1 MKVTQHIENAQGK
14 PLFSFEIL
22 PPLKGQNIQS
32 IFDSID
38 PLMEFNPPFIDVTYH
53 REEYEFKELP
63 SGLLQKKVVKKRPGT
78 VGICAGIQ
86 NKYSVDAIPHILC
99 GGFTKEETE
108 DFLIDLHYLGI
119 ENALVLRGDQE
130 KGEERFIPKPG
141 GHAYANELV
150 AQVHAMNQGILL
162 HEETESLP
170 TNFCIGVAAY
180 PEKHFEAV
188 SLEEDMRY
196 LKQKVDAGADYIVT
210 QMFFNNQH
218 YFDFVDKCRA
228 MDIHVPIIPGLKPLA
243 TARQLDILPEIF
255 HLEMPEALASIVS
268 VPSPPN
274 TVSKVVSMLRNTS
287 LPPAPLKDFTRA
299 PSCARPPMMVSAP
312 SLPTMAWMFQNV
324 SPMACPVSEPP
335 STSMVK
341 PPAVM

>member
-1 MKVTQHIENAQGK
+1 MTKITEYLAAANGKTLFSIEIIPPMKGQHLGELVSHIE
-14 PLFSFEIL
+14 
-22 PPLKGQNIQS
+22 
-32 IFDSID
+32 
-38 PLMEFNPPFIDVTYH
+38 PLMEFNPPFIEVTYH
-53 REEYEFKELP
+53 REEYIEKMVD
-63 SGLLQKKVVKKRPGT
+63 GLLKRIPIRKRPGT
-78 VGICAGIQ
+78 LGICA
-86 NKYSVDAIPHILC
+86 AIMQKFKVEAVPHVIC

-130 KGEERFIPKPG
+130 KGEERFVPKPG

-243 TARQLDILPEIF
+243 TARQLEILPEIF
-255 HLEMPEALASIVS
+255 HLEMPEALASEAKKCTNNAAIKQLGIEWAVQQGKELMQAGVPALHFYTMSKSDS
-268 VPSPPN
+268 VHAIASQ
-274 TVSKVVSMLRNTS
+274 L
-287 LPPAPLKDFTRA
+287 F
-299 PSCARPPMMVSAP
+299 
-312 SLPTMAWMFQNV
+312 
-324 SPMACPVSEPP
+324 
-335 STSMVK
+335 
-341 PPAVM
+341 

>member
-1 MKVTQHIENAQGK
+1 MTKITQYIEEAKGKTLFSIEIIPPMKGQHLGELVSHIE
-14 PLFSFEIL
+14 
-22 PPLKGQNIQS
+22 
-32 IFDSID
+32 
-38 PLMEFNPPFIDVTYH
+38 PLMEFKPPFIEVTYH
-53 REEYEFKELP
+53 REEYIEKMVD
-63 SGLLQKKVVKKRPGT
+63 GLLKRIPIRKRPGT
-78 VGICAGIQ
+78 LGICA
-86 NKYSVDAIPHILC
+86 AIMQKFKVEAVPHVIC

-119 ENALVLRGDQE
+119 ENALILRGDQE

-150 AQVHAMNQGILL
+150 EQVNAMNQGILL

-188 SLEEDMRY
+188 SLEEDLRY

-228 MDIHVPIIPGLKPLA
+228 MDIQVPIIPGIKPLA
-243 TARQLDILPEIF
+243 TARQLEILPEIF
-255 HLEMPEALASIVS
+255 HLEMPEALASEAKKCSNNAAIKQLGIDWAVQQGKELIQAGVPALHFYTMSKSDS
-268 VPSPPN
+268 VHAIA
-274 TVSKVVSMLRNTS
+274 SKL
-287 LPPAPLKDFTRA
+287 F
-299 PSCARPPMMVSAP
+299 
-312 SLPTMAWMFQNV
+312 
-324 SPMACPVSEPP
+324 
-335 STSMVK
+335 
-341 PPAVM
+341 

>member
-1 MKVTQHIENAQGK
+1 MTKITQYLDESKGKTLFSIEIIPPMKGQHLGELVSHIE
-14 PLFSFEIL
+14 
-22 PPLKGQNIQS
+22 
-32 IFDSID
+32 
-38 PLMEFNPPFIDVTYH
+38 PLMEFNPPFIEVTYH
-53 REEYEFKELP
+53 REEYIEKSVDGILKRIP
-63 SGLLQKKVVKKRPGT
+63 IRKRPGT
-78 VGICAGIQ
+78 LGICA
-86 NKYSVDAIPHILC
+86 AIMQKFKVEAVPHVIC

-130 KGEERFIPKPG
+130 KGEDRFVPKPG
-141 GHAYANELV
+141 GHAFANELV

-180 PEKHFEAV
+180 PEKHFEAT
-188 SLEEDMRY
+188 SLEEDLRY

-218 YFDFVDKCRA
+218 YFDFVHKCRA

-255 HLEMPEALASIVS
+255 HLEIPEALASEVKKCSNNAAIKQVGIEWAVQQGKELMQAGVPALHFYTMSKSDS
-268 VPSPPN
+268 VHAIASQ
-274 TVSKVVSMLRNTS
+274 L
-287 LPPAPLKDFTRA
+287 F
-299 PSCARPPMMVSAP
+299 
-312 SLPTMAWMFQNV
+312 
-324 SPMACPVSEPP
+324 
-335 STSMVK
+335 
-341 PPAVM
+341 